1 MRNINDLTSWE
12 DYEKKLMK
20 RKGFKRLA
28 EKNEPKYQLV
38 KSLIGARLK
47 KRLSQKELAKRIGTK
62 QPVISR
68 LENMQSFPTL
78 SLLERIS
85 KALDAKLY
93 IYFQT

>member
-20 RKGFKRLA
+20 RKGFRKLS

-38 KSLIGARLK
+38 RSLIGARIK
-47 KRLSQKELAKRIGTK
+47 KNISQKELARRIGTK

-68 LENMQSFPTL
+68 LENMQSYPTL

-85 KALDAKLY
+85 KALDTKLY
-93 IYFQT
+93 IYFQ

>member
-1 MRNINDLTSWE
+1 MRNINDLTTWE

-20 RKGFKRLA
+20 KKGFKKLS

-38 KSLIGARLK
+38 RSLIGARLK
-47 KRLSQKELAKRIGTK
+47 KKLSQKELARRIGTK

-68 LENMQSFPTL
+68 LENMQSYPTL

-85 KALDAKLY
+85 NALGTKLY
-93 IYFQT
+93 IYFQ

>member
-1 MRNINDLTSWE
+1 MRNINDLTTWE

-20 RKGFKRLA
+20 KKGFKKLS

-38 KSLIGARLK
+38 RSLIGARLK
-47 KRLSQKELAKRIGTK
+47 KRLSQRELARKIGTR

-68 LENMQSFPTL
+68 LENMQSHPTL

-85 KALDAKLY
+85 HALGTKLY
-93 IYFQT
+93 IYFQ

>member
-1 MRNINDLTSWE
+1 MRNINDLTNWE
-12 DYEKKLMK
+12 DYEKKLLK
-20 RKGFKRLA
+20 RKGFKKLA
-28 EKNEPKYQLV
+28 DKNEPKYQLV
-38 KSLIGARLK
+38 RSLIGARIK
-47 KRLSQKELAKRIGTK
+47 KNISQKELAKRIGTK

-85 KALDAKLY
+85 KALDTKLY

>member
-12 DYEKKLMK
+12 NYEKKLMK
-20 RKGFKRLA
+20 RKGFKKLS

-38 KSLIGARLK
+38 RSLIGARLK
-47 KRLSQKELAKRIGTK
+47 KNLSQKELAKRIGSK

-78 SLLERIS
+78 SLLERIGH
-85 KALDAKLY
+85 ALGTKLF

>member
-20 RKGFKRLA
+20 RKGFKKLA

-38 KSLIGARLK
+38 RSLIGARIK
-47 KRLSQKELAKRIGTK
+47 KNMSQKELAKRIGSK

-68 LENMQSFPTL
+68 LENMESYPTL
-78 SLLERIS
+78 FLLERIS
-85 KALDAKLY
+85 KALRTKLFV
-93 IYFQT
+93 YFQT

>member
-12 DYEKKLMK
+12 DYEKKLMR
-20 RKGFKRLA
+20 RKGFRKLS

-38 KSLIGARLK
+38 RSLIGARLK
-47 KRLSQKELAKRIGTK
+47 RNLSQKELAKRIGTK

-68 LENMQSFPTL
+68 LENMESYPTL

-85 KALDAKLY
+85 IALDTKLY
-93 IYFQT
+93 VYFQT

>member
-1 MRNINDLTSWE
+1 MRNINDLTTWE

-20 RKGFKRLA
+20 RKGFKKLA

-38 KSLIGARLK
+38 RSLIGARLK
-47 KRLSQKELAKRIGTK
+47 RKLSQKELAKRIGTK

-68 LENMQSFPTL
+68 LENMQSYPTL

-85 KALDAKLY
+85 HALETKLH
-93 IYFQT
+93 IYYQ

>member
-12 DYEKKLMK
+12 NYEKKLMK
-20 RKGFKRLA
+20 RKGFRKLS

-38 KSLIGARLK
+38 RSLIGARLRK
-47 KRLSQKELAKRIGTK
+47 NLSQKELARRIGSK

-78 SLLERIS
+78 SLLERIGH
-85 KALDAKLY
+85 ALGTKLF

>member
-20 RKGFKRLA
+20 RKGFRKLA

-38 KSLIGARLK
+38 RSLIGARLK
-47 KRLSQKELAKRIGTK
+47 KGLSQKELARRIGTK

-68 LENMQSFPTL
+68 LENMQSYPTL

-85 KALDAKLY
+85 HALNTRLH
-93 IYFQT
+93 IYFQG

>member
-20 RKGFKRLA
+20 RKGFKKLS

-38 KSLIGARLK
+38 RSLIGARLK
-47 KRLSQKELAKRIGTK
+47 KNLSQKELAKRIGTK

-68 LENMQSFPTL
+68 LENMQSYPTL

-85 KALDAKLY
+85 HALNTKLY
-93 IYFQT
+93 IYFQ

>member
-12 DYEKKLMK
+12 DYEKRLMK
-20 RKGFKRLA
+20 RKGFKKLA

-38 KSLIGARLK
+38 RSLIGARLK
-47 KRLSQKELAKRIGTK
+47 KGLSQKELARRIGTK

-68 LENMQSFPTL
+68 LENLTSMPSFT
-78 SLLERIS
+78 LLERIS
-85 KALDAKLY
+85 QALNVKLR

>member
-1 MRNINDLTSWE
+1 MRNINDLTSWK

-20 RKGFKRLA
+20 RKGFRKLV

-38 KSLIGARLK
+38 RSLIGTRIK
-47 KRLSQKELAKRIGTK
+47 KNISQKELARRIGTK

-78 SLLERIS
+78 SLLERIGH
-85 KALDAKLY
+85 ALDSKLY

>member
-1 MRNINDLTSWE
+1 MRNINDLTSWK

-20 RKGFKRLA
+20 RKGFKKMA

-38 KSLIGARLK
+38 RSLIGARIK
-47 KRLSQKELAKRIGTK
+47 KNMSQKELARRIGSK

-78 SLLERIS
+78 SLLERIGH
-85 KALDAKLY
+85 ALDTKLQ
-93 IYFQT
+93 IYFQS